1 LCYLNN
7 KTMRFIINLLLT
19 GIAALIAAYFLPGVQ
34 IDGILSAIWLAL
46 VLAVL
51 NAIVRP
57 LLVILTIPVTII
69 TLGLFLIVIDVLII
83 MLASALLDGFN
94 VDGFLWAL
102 LFSIV
107 LSIIS
112 AIIDMI
118 VK

>member
-1 LCYLNN
+1 
-7 KTMRFIINLLLT
+7 MRFIINLLLT

-34 IDGILSAIWLAL
+34 IDGIMSAVWLAL

-57 LLVILTIPVTII
+57 ILVLLTIPVTIL

-83 MLASALLDGFN
+83 LLASYLLSGFN

-102 LFSIV
+102 IFSVFLSIV
-107 LSIIS
+107 S
-112 AIIDMI
+112 AIIDMV